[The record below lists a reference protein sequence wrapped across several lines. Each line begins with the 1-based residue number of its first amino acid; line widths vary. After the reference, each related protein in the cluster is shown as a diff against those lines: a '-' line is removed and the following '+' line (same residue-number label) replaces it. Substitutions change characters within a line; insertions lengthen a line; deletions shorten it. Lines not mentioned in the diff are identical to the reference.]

1 MVNKA
6 EDAEESKDEGEKA
19 KKKNGTSTRE
29 PLEKEGQYESKGT
42 VSKSKLANKRSQKEA
57 IKKNKVKREKGT
69 LKDGPSHQ

>member
-1 MVNKA
+1 
-6 EDAEESKDEGEKA
+6 
-19 KKKNGTSTRE
+19 
-29 PLEKEGQYESKGT
+29 LEKETAYESKGT